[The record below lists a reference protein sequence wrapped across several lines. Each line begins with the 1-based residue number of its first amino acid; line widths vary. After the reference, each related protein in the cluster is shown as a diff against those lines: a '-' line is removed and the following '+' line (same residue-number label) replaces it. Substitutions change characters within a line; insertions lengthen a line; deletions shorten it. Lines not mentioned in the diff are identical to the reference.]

1 MTDSLDKLFWSLPED
16 KSLSTSERFFTNPE
30 SFIDEGSEPVTVH
43 VSDQEQS
50 YGNNHFKSKL
60 YKNPDFSK
68 ESI

>member
-1 MTDSLDKLFWSLPED
+1 MTEGQDKLLRSLPED

-43 VSDQEQS
+43 VSDKEQS
-50 YGNNHFKSKL
+50 YGNIQL

-68 ESI
+68 GSI